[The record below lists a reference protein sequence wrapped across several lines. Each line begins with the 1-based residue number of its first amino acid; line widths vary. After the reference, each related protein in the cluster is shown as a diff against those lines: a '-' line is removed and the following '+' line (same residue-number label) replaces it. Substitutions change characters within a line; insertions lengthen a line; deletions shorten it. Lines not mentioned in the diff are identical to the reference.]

1 MVLEKERTPRSESLV
16 TGHLLV
22 MISIGVA
29 VGILILIGVLLFVG
43 IPSSG
48 ATEPTLAELGSVVG
62 KEEAVQ
68 TYEQLRQ
75 ERFESIKELLRLL
88 VIALA
93 VPMLALV
100 LGYFSE
106 RQPKGERRRP
116 RPEPQA
122 ESGSTRSLE

>member
-1 MVLEKERTPRSESLV
+1 MVLDKERKPRSESLV

-29 VGILILIGVLLFVG
+29 VGILILIGVLLFVS
-43 IPSSG
+43 IPNSG
-48 ATEPTLAELGSVVG
+48 SAEALAELGSVVG
-62 KEEAVQ
+62 EEQAVQ
-68 TYEQLRQ
+68 TYEQLEQ

-106 RQPKGERRRP
+106 RQPKQDKRAKGTSSHE
-116 RPEPQA
+116 
-122 ESGSTRSLE
+122 